1 MDNNQKVLQKIESQ
15 EKTAK
20 WLFRWRVNW
29 LRRQEADAL
38 LQSSVFA
45 HACKTPLC
53 AMLCTLETALQ
64 KEQEDELIKHSL
76 EAAKRLRQ
84 LISYLESEKNGVPEH
99 VFSISE
105 AVKGVVLIIR
115 ALHPEAEV
123 STAINPAIYLVGPQ
137 LYFQEAVQCI
147 VMNAIESYRKGQT
160 PKVMISAQVRA
171 RGIQL
176 DIIDS
181 GRGMSTMENTWL
193 AFAAPLSKG
202 VVAA

>member
-1 MDNNQKVLQKIESQ
+1 
-15 EKTAK
+15 
-20 WLFRWRVNW
+20 
-29 LRRQEADAL
+29 
-38 LQSSVFA
+38 
-45 HACKTPLC
+45 
-53 AMLCTLETALQ
+53 MLCTLETALQ
-64 KEQEDELIKHSL
+64 KEQDDELIKHSL

-160 PKVMISAQVRA
+160 PKVMISAQA
-171 RGIQL
+171 GLEGIPTGYHCWLRQR
-176 DIIDS
+176 DV
-181 GRGMSTMENTWL
+181 TMENTWL
-193 AFAAPLSKG
+193 AFAAPLSKVVGIG
-202 VVAA
+202 VTTTN